1 VHTEALNRVPLEI
14 LRARVAQ
21 EMRTAI
27 LRGDLAPGSQLN
39 PEELSSQL
47 GVSREQIRQAI
58 LLLRRE
64 GLVQAQA
71 NRRAIVAP
79 VDRQLIADVYG
90 FREAVESAAVATLAH
105 LRDFDVTPLLGILAR
120 GRTAVREGDLPA
132 LLHLDMSFH
141 TTLYEAAGNQ
151 VIVEVMRGQ
160 WSHIRRVMA
169 MVLGWTAYRQKVW
182 DEHEEIVEAIR
193 SGQAASASAA
203 AERHIGEAREML
215 LTLFGAATTSER
227 AGEELLF

>member
-1 VHTEALNRVPLEI
+1 MTRRKRRPGTAGTRFAFACSRRRRIARPALARHDLTSDLRSRVQPATYRCVPARARTHAGGAVHTEALNRVPLEI

-79 VDRQLIADVYG
+79 VDRQLIAD
-90 FREAVESAAVATLAH
+90 
-105 LRDFDVTPLLGILAR
+105 
-120 GRTAVREGDLPA
+120 
-132 LLHLDMSFH
+132 
-141 TTLYEAAGNQ
+141 
-151 VIVEVMRGQ
+151 
-160 WSHIRRVMA
+160 
-169 MVLGWTAYRQKVW
+169 
-182 DEHEEIVEAIR
+182 
-193 SGQAASASAA
+193 
-203 AERHIGEAREML
+203 
-215 LTLFGAATTSER
+215 
-227 AGEELLF
+227 